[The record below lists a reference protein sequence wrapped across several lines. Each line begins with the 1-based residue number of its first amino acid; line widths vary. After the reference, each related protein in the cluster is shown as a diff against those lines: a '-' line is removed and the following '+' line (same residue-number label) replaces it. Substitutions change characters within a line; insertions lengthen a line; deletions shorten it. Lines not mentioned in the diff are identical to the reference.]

1 MDSEQTAS
9 GAATARHGAGRLAEA
24 RTGTERRIQDRVA
37 EAGADTEAAPEL
49 STTEEMIQPDSVMFD
64 LVAAA
69 FYHRSRMAWFAMLQ
83 RVSLFL
89 TLLASTGAVAAL
101 VRTNSTAAIIISFIA
116 AAASAA
122 GLAFDFSGGARR
134 HDDCR
139 RTYHDLAADLTE
151 DPTCETACRA
161 KIIRAAASEPAVF
174 EAANAVAYNAAIRSL
189 GLDEEERFVL
199 TKWQS
204 FLRHVWHYTGSRFP
218 KVKELAEPQPAKRE
232 LSV

>member
-1 MDSEQTAS
+1 MDSQQ
-9 GAATARHGAGRLAEA
+9 AADATTVWRSEHG
-24 RTGTERRIQDRVA
+24 VA
-37 EAGADTEAAPEL
+37 EAGANAEASTELPAPAEEVQADT
-49 STTEEMIQPDSVMFD
+49 VMFD
-64 LVAAA
+64 LIAAA
-69 FYHRSRMAWFAMLQ
+69 LYHRSRMAWFATLQ
-83 RVSLFL
+83 RVSLFV

-101 VRTNSTAAIIISFIA
+101 VRTNSSGAIVVSVIA
-116 AAASAA
+116 AASSAA

-139 RTYHDLAADLTE
+139 RTYHDIAADLTE

-189 GLDEEERFVL
+189 GLDEDERFVL

-204 FLRHVWHYTGSRFP
+204 LLRHVWHYTGTRFP
-218 KVKELAEPQPAKRE
+218 KVKELTE
-232 LSV
+232 